1 MTDNGT
7 IFGILPVYPGQDET
21 AKLFKDFVYAK
32 GKPEL
37 YTEEMER
44 RVMRTAFSYMFSN
57 VYAQGQSYR
66 AFVDPKSEPAKEYQR
81 DLVKIS
87 RHVAQLIELLDHTKA
102 GHALHDKGSLGNH
115 MWPGIDRSLS
125 ALGKSA
131 NEALDDLSPPG
142 GRTRSHER
150 EARIRLIYE
159 LMRESKLAGAKP
171 GTGDLSPFAN
181 MIRKVYEVLKIGT
194 ERNLSRDLA
203 DALKLL
209 RQNGAFGQLWSLRSN
224 KSAYNK

>member
-7 IFGILPVYPGQDET
+7 LIVWPGMAET
-21 AKLFKDFVYAK
+21 AELFSDFVSAQ
-32 GKPEL
+32 GKPEH

-44 RVMRTAFSYMFSN
+44 RVMRSAFSYMFSN

-66 AFVDPKSEPAKEYQR
+66 AFVDPKSESAKECRR
-81 DLVKIS
+81 DLEKIRS
-87 RHVAQLIELLDHTKA
+87 HAAQLIKLLNHTKA
-102 GHALHDKGSLGNH
+102 GHALHDKGSLGKH
-115 MWPGIDRSLS
+115 CWTGIDWSLS
-125 ALGKSA
+125 ALEKSA

-150 EARIRLIYE
+150 EARIRLVYE
-159 LMRESKLAGAKP
+159 LMRESLKAGVNP
-171 GTGDLSPFAN
+171 GTGDSSPFAN
-181 MIRKVYEVLKIGT
+181 MLRKVYEALKIGT

-209 RQNGAFGQLWSLRSN
+209 RQNGTFGQF
-224 KSAYNK
+224 